1 MADDPSQTDA
11 PSRDSSEFSG
21 FVVGLGQ
28 AVFIHLGL
36 DSDGVSP
43 PGAPELPLAKET
55 IDILAMLERKT
66 EGNLTPGEAE
76 LLRGVLY
83 QCRVAYLEVQ
93 KSAPR

>member
-1 MADDPSQTDA
+1 MADDPSQTERA
-11 PSRDSSEFSG
+11 PLDSTEFSG

-36 DSDGVSP
+36 ESDGE
-43 PGAPELPLAKET
+43 GAQAQLDIPMAKET
-55 IDILAMLERKT
+55 INILAMLERKT
-66 EGNLTPGEAE
+66 EGNLSAGEAE

-93 KSAPR
+93 KSKGR

>member
-1 MADDPSQTDA
+1 MADDPSVSDKSA
-11 PSRDSSEFSG
+11 LASSEFSG

-36 DSDGVSP
+36 DSDGEEAE
-43 PGAPELPLAKET
+43 GTADLPMAKET

-66 EGNLTPGEAE
+66 EGNLSTGEAE

-93 KSAPR
+93 KSAGR

>member
-1 MADDPSQTDA
+1 MADDPSQA
-11 PSRDSSEFSG
+11 EKASMDSTAFSG

-36 DSDGVSP
+36 DSDGEGSQ
-43 PGAPELPLAKET
+43 AEPEIPLAKET

-66 EGNLTPGEAE
+66 EGNLTAGEAE

-93 KSAPR
+93 KSKDR